1 MVKEVKAM
9 STFTVTKKG
18 QDISFDSAFGDVEIA
33 SYYVKENLSFNTF
46 AMDLTSKENLSDK
59 QVAWIHYLATE
70 HLKKELGEEEVETPQ
85 FLPLVEKMYANVKTN
100 SRKFHIHLPGVSIS
114 TVNRGANV
122 GCLYVY
128 ENNNYIG
135 KITDKGVAKGN
146 FSEDVINLLL
156 DANDNLLQLA
166 KIYGHETGRCSV
178 CHRELSDPLSIQ
190 MGIGPVCAKR
200 LS

>member
-1 MVKEVKAM
+1 M

-18 QDISFDSAFGDVEIA
+18 QDISFDSIFGDVNLA
-33 SYYVKENLSFNTF
+33 TYYVKENLSFNTF
-46 AMDLTSKENLSDK
+46 AMDLTSKQNLSDK

-85 FLPLVEKMYANVKTN
+85 FLPLVKKMYENVKTN
-100 SRKFHIHLPGVSIS
+100 SRKFHIHLPGISIS
-114 TVNRGANV
+114 TVNRGMNV

-128 ENNNYIG
+128 ENNNYVG

-146 FSEDVINLLL
+146 LSEDVINLLL
-156 DANDNLLQLA
+156 DANENLLQLA

-178 CHRELSDPLSIQ
+178 CHRTLSDPLSIQ
-190 MGIGPVCAKR
+190 MGIGPICAKR

>member
-1 MVKEVKAM
+1 
-9 STFTVTKKG
+9 
-18 QDISFDSAFGDVEIA
+18 
-33 SYYVKENLSFNTF
+33 VKENLSFNTF
-46 AMDLTSKENLSDK
+46 AMDLTSKNKLSDK

>member
-1 MVKEVKAM
+1 
-9 STFTVTKKG
+9 
-18 QDISFDSAFGDVEIA
+18 
-33 SYYVKENLSFNTF
+33 
-46 AMDLTSKENLSDK
+46 
-59 QVAWIHYLATE
+59 
-70 HLKKELGEEEVETPQ
+70 
-85 FLPLVEKMYANVKTN
+85 
-100 SRKFHIHLPGVSIS
+100 
-114 TVNRGANV
+114 
-122 GCLYVY
+122 VY